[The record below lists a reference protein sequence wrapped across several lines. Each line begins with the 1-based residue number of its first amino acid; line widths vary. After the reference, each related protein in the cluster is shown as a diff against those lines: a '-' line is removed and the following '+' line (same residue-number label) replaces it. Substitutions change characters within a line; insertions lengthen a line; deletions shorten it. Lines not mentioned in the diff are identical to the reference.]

1 VTDLKGKTLLVIDKS
16 IDQECRI
23 SWVKIDKSGNW
34 VYYKGHMV
42 INDTVYSMIK
52 RKNINRNEN
61 AEIIIMT
68 KSDEMSIGYI
78 ALGYDN

>member
-1 VTDLKGKTLLVIDKS
+1 
-16 IDQECRI
+16 
-23 SWVKIDKSGNW
+23 
-34 VYYKGHMV
+34 MV